1 MIGRAA
7 GRPRYDPGVAFDP
20 VPPTLDLVGL
30 EHAALERWDVEGV
43 FAESLR
49 RREGAPEWVFYE
61 GPPTANGRP
70 GIHHVW
76 ARLFKDLYPRF
87 QTMRGHHVA
96 RKGGWDCHGLPVEVQ
111 VEQELGFHSK
121 HEIEAYG
128 IAEFNRLCRES
139 VHRYVADFEALTR
152 RIGMWLDTDDAYWT
166 LDNSFIETV
175 WWLFRQMW
183 DAGDIYEGHKVVP
196 YCGRCGTALS
206 SHELGQPGAYREVT
220 EPSVYVR
227 FPVVDRDFDLLVWT
241 TTPWTLVSNVGAA
254 VGPDVEYVRVRTPP
268 PSGHGAGNGR
278 RDLVMAAAR
287 VAEVLG
293 DDAEVLGPV
302 AVDDLVGLHYERP
315 FDLLE
320 LPTASPERPGGGAR
334 VVAADFVTVDD
345 GSGIV
350 HLAPAFGEI
359 DREVAGAEGLPM
371 LNPVGPAA
379 TFVDSALGTTPWTG
393 TFVKDADPAIIDALA
408 AAGKVERVV
417 DYAHSYPHCWRC
429 GTPLVY
435 WAKPTWFAR
444 TSAHKDELL
453 RENETIGWHPE
464 HIKHGR
470 FGDWLENNV
479 DWALSRDRFW
489 GTPLPV
495 WRCDDCG
502 TDTCIG
508 SVAELA
514 QRSGRDLADLD
525 LHRPAVDEVT
535 IDCSKCEQPGAR
547 RVDPVLDAWFD
558 SGSMPAAQFH
568 FPFDAGSSRAGAP
581 GAGDSGA
588 DDSGAAGT
596 LPARFPADFIC
607 EAIDQT
613 RGWFYSLLA
622 VNTLVFGRTPY
633 RNVVCLALVVDKD
646 GQKMSKSKGN
656 VIDPWT
662 VLDTRGADALRW
674 NFFSAGSPW
683 TPRRVSVEAVDESAR
698 FLVTLW
704 NTYSFFVTYA
714 NLDGWAPDRATG
726 GQRGAPA
733 RATHVL
739 DRWVRSR
746 LHHTVA
752 TVTDALD
759 DFDAL
764 RGAQAIEG
772 FVDDLSNWYVRRSRA
787 RFWQSDDPLAHATLH
802 ECLATVA
809 RLLAPFT
816 PFVADELW
824 RNLEA
829 ETGSVHLA
837 DWPDVDA
844 DALDPDLEREM
855 ERARAVVSLG
865 LSARN
870 ESKLKVRQPL
880 RRALVLQPDA
890 ATFSG
895 AVAAEVADALN
906 VKELEAV
913 TDLEGLLEYAVV
925 PNFKALA
932 PRVRGQMPLVKDALL
947 AADGGEV
954 KRALDA
960 DGGYDL
966 VLPDRTSVRLLPDD
980 VEVRAE
986 SHAELALAQEG
997 GYAVAIDTTVDDE
1010 LRGEGIARDLVRALN
1025 DLRKATG
1032 FDIAD
1037 RVRVRI
1043 GARGRVEAAA
1053 HAHRDRIAREVLAVE
1068 LEIAAPH
1075 AADGASTVEIDG
1087 DVVQVE
1093 LSRVER

>member
-1 MIGRAA
+1 MTFDA
-7 GRPRYDPGVAFDP
+7 VAP
-20 VPPTLDLVGL
+20 SLDLVAL
-30 EHAALERWDVEGV
+30 EHAALDRWDVDDV

-49 RREGAPEWVFYE
+49 RRAGAPEWVFYE

-76 ARLFKDLYPRF
+76 ARLFKDLYPRY

-111 VEQELGFHSK
+111 VEQELGIHNK
-121 HEIEAYG
+121 HEIEAFG
-128 IAEFNRLCRES
+128 IGEFNRLCRES

-166 LDNSFIETV
+166 LDNSYIESV

-206 SHELGQPGAYREVT
+206 SHELGQPGAYQDVT

-254 VGPDVEYVRVRTPP
+254 VGPEVEYVRVKGRE
-268 PSGHGAGNGR
+268 GR
-278 RDLVMAAAR
+278 RDLVMGAAR
-287 VAEVLG
+287 AADVLG

-302 AVDDLVGLHYERP
+302 PVDELVGLHYERP
-315 FDLLE
+315 FDFLE
-320 LPTASPERPGGGAR
+320 LGDGGAR

-359 DREVAGAEGLPM
+359 DREVAHAEGLPM
-371 LNPVGPAA
+371 INPVGPAA
-379 TFVDSALGTTPWTG
+379 TFVATTGGTSPWTG
-393 TFVKDADPAIIDALA
+393 TFVKDADPAIVDALA
-408 AAGKVERVV
+408 AAGRLERVV
-417 DYAHSYPHCWRC
+417 DYTHSYPHCWRC

-453 RENETIGWHPE
+453 RENETIGWHPA

-508 SVAELA
+508 SVAELSE
-514 QRSGRDLADLD
+514 RSGRDLTELD
-525 LHRPAVDEVT
+525 LHRPAVDDVT
-535 IDCSKCEQPGAR
+535 IDCPKCERPGAR

-558 SGSMPAAQFH
+558 SGAMPAAQFH
-568 FPFDAGSSRAGAP
+568 HPFEASPLGG
-581 GAGDSGA
+581 GDQFA
-588 DDSGAAGT
+588 T
-596 LPARFPADFIC
+596 RFPADFIC

-714 NLDGWAPDRATG
+714 NLDGWTP
-726 GQRGAPA
+726 GASTSTVS
-733 RATHVL
+733 THVL

-752 TVTDALD
+752 AVTDALEG
-759 DFDAL
+759 FDAL
-764 RGAQAIEG
+764 RGAQALDA

-787 RFWQSDDPLAHATLH
+787 RFWQADDPTAHATLH
-802 ECLATVA
+802 ECLSTVA
-809 RLLAPFT
+809 LLLAPFT
-816 PFVADELW
+816 PFVADELH
-824 RNLEA
+824 RNLRDTTE
-829 ETGSVHLA
+829 SVHLA
-837 DWPDVDA
+837 DWPAVDA
-844 DALDPDLEREM
+844 DALDDALEAEM
-855 ERARAVVSLG
+855 VRARAVVSLG

-870 ESKLKVRQPL
+870 EAKLKVRQPL
-880 RRALVLQPDA
+880 RRALVLLPDA
-890 ATFSG
+890 PSPLGHGARSFSD
-895 AVAAEVADALN
+895 AVAAEVTDALN
-906 VKELEAV
+906 VKQLEWV

-932 PRVRGQMPLVKDALL
+932 PRVRSQMPLVKEALL
-947 AADGGEV
+947 AADGGTV

-960 DGGYDL
+960 DGHYDL
-966 VLPDRTSVRLLPDD
+966 VLGDGTTVALGPDD
-980 VEVRAE
+980 VEVRAS

-1010 LRGEGIARDLVRALN
+1010 LRAEGVARDLIRLLN
-1025 DLRKATG
+1025 DQRKAAG
-1032 FDIAD
+1032 LEIAD
-1037 RVRVRI
+1037 RVRVQVF
-1043 GARGRVEAAA
+1043 AEGRVAAAA
-1053 HAHRDRIAREVLAVE
+1053 HAHRDWIAREVLAVE
-1068 LEIAAPH
+1068 FEVLPLADAPT
-1075 AADGASTVEIDG
+1075 GASNIDLDG
-1087 DVVQVE
+1087 DVVAIV
-1093 LSRVER
+1093 LVKVAR